1 MDDECVYRLASLF
14 PPSTLRL
21 SSPWNLF
28 TALEYGNIYSAA
40 RGEILYSLFCYFVIF
55 EEMKSK
61 MRVWK
66 ARVDKRRLPWCW
78 RVAKRKAN
86 AGGSLKLELRR
97 KRELLTEISSARFSA
112 RLLVYVT
119 RLFPLFTQQSG
130 RPLWDAS
137 RDIELPHSCALLE
150 WFSIHFDESKA
161 IIDRGFVHSYL
172 KRCRRTPTC
181 FNTIFCQKWVEIC
194 KKNSAWSKLLL
205 VSVILNA
212 WRTHLFGDEFQ
223 LPCSSLVGWASQ

>member
-55 EEMKSK
+55 EEMKSR

-97 KRELLTEISSARFSA
+97 KRELFWPRFL
-112 RLLVYVT
+112 RLDSQLD
-119 RLFPLFTQQSG
+119 FWFM
-130 RPLWDAS
+130 S
-137 RDIELPHSCALLE
+137 RDSFLCLLSKVAGHCETQAKTSSYRTVALYL
-150 WFSIHFDESKA
+150 S
-161 IIDRGFVHSYL
+161 GFPFISTSR
-172 KRCRRTPTC
+172 KR
-181 FNTIFCQKWVEIC
+181 
-194 KKNSAWSKLLL
+194 
-205 VSVILNA
+205 
-212 WRTHLFGDEFQ
+212 
-223 LPCSSLVGWASQ
+223 